1 MRRFAPIIL
10 VAFIAAGVVLFTT
23 TTGRQQAAPEA
34 PESAPLFP
42 DLAGDELRKA
52 LHDYAAAGHDPLS
65 YRRAREIV
73 YWQLDNEADHVVTIY
88 ERRRLELDSGEWP
101 DPELINTEHLWPQ
114 SRGAGTGPAKSDL
127 FHIRPS
133 VPRVNSVRSN
143 LPFGSPIAPFDH
155 DAPSGWRQ
163 GREADG
169 DEVFLPPPGVRGDV
183 ARAMFYFSI
192 RYEKSIDDDEEE
204 DLRRWHAD
212 DPVDEAERRRA
223 AAATEAQG
231 NANPFIDDPMLV
243 SRIPDF

>member
-1 MRRFAPIIL
+1 M
-10 VAFIAAGVVLFTT
+10 
-23 TTGRQQAAPEA
+23 
-34 PESAPLFP
+34 
-42 DLAGDELRKA
+42 
-52 LHDYAAAGHDPLS
+52 
-65 YRRAREIV
+65 
-73 YWQLDNEADHVVTIY
+73 
-88 ERRRLELDSGEWP
+88 
-101 DPELINTEHLWPQ
+101 INTEHLWPQ

-155 DAPSGWRQ
+155 DAASGWRQ

-169 DEVFLPPPGVRGDV
+169 DEVFLPPLGVRGDI

-192 RYEKSIDDDEEE
+192 RYEKPIDDDEEE
-204 DLRRWHAD
+204 DLRRWHGE

-223 AAATEAQG
+223 AGVSEAQG

-243 SRIPDF
+243 IRIADF